1 MPDQPQTSTQQS
13 DTTPQPQTQT
23 QAPASQPSPLDKVYT
38 DFKIEADAAEFKP
51 QTAQHQTQQQ
61 QPQPQI
67 KVPDPF
73 DPNFG
78 AYQAQLASGLSV
90 LNQALAQ
97 TKGDLTKLQQQL
109 VHERTEADIKQ
120 AVGTIVEKSG
130 LDPDIAEVAL
140 QAKAR
145 QDPRFL
151 KIWNNRVQ
159 NPDAYK
165 AALGAVATEFQS
177 RYTVKQDPQL
187 VENQRAVQASRNAM
201 ATTQKQSDQDQWAG
215 MSATERQAKV
225 QQMIRGGSR

>member
-1 MPDQPQTSTQQS
+1 MEQPQTSTPQS
-13 DTTPQPQTQT
+13 DAPAPQTQT
-23 QAPASQPSPLDKVYT
+23 PAPAPQPSPLDKVYS

-51 QTAQHQTQQQ
+51 QPAQTQPQVQ
-61 QPQPQI
+61 QPQPQV

-97 TKGDLTKLQQQL
+97 TKGELTNMQRQL
-109 VHERTEADIKQ
+109 AQERTEADIKQ

-151 KIWNNRVQ
+151 KIWNSRTQ
-159 NPDAYK
+159 NPEALK
-165 AALGAVATEFQS
+165 AALNAVATEFQS
-177 RYTVKQDPQL
+177 KYTVKQDPQL
-187 VENQRAVQASRNAM
+187 VENQRAIQASRNAM

-215 MSATERQAKV
+215 LSPTERQAKV

>member
-1 MPDQPQTSTQQS
+1 MPGQPQPSTPQS
-13 DTTPQPQTQT
+13 DAPAPQTQT
-23 QAPASQPSPLDKVYT
+23 PAPAPQPSPLDKVYS

-51 QTAQHQTQQQ
+51 QPRETPQQ
-61 QPQPQI
+61 QPQAPQV

-97 TKGDLTKLQQQL
+97 TKGELTNMQGHPPQ
-109 VHERTEADIKQ
+109 ERTEADIKQ

-151 KIWNNRVQ
+151 KIWNNR
-159 NPDAYK
+159 
-165 AALGAVATEFQS
+165 
-177 RYTVKQDPQL
+177 
-187 VENQRAVQASRNAM
+187 
-201 ATTQKQSDQDQWAG
+201 
-215 MSATERQAKV
+215 
-225 QQMIRGGSR
+225 

>member
-1 MPDQPQTSTQQS
+1 MADQPQTSTPQS
-13 DTTPQPQTQT
+13 DTP
-23 QAPASQPSPLDKVYT
+23 APAATPAPAPQPSPLDKGYT

-51 QTAQHQTQQQ
+51 QPQ
-61 QPQPQI
+61 QPQQPAPQAPQV

-90 LNQALAQ
+90 LNQALTQ
-97 TKGDLTKLQQQL
+97 TKSELTQMQRQL
-109 VHERTEADIKQ
+109 AHERTEADIKS

-151 KIWNNRVQ
+151 KIWNSRTQ
-159 NPDAYK
+159 NPEALK
-165 AALGAVATEFQS
+165 AALQAVATEFQS
-177 RYTVKQDPQL
+177 KYTVKQDPQL
-187 VENQRAVQASRNAM
+187 VENQRAVQASRNQM

-215 MSATERQAKV
+215 MTPAERQAKV